1 MKSAATVVFVRK
13 LSQDSNFKKDSQ
25 FNSNFS
31 IGMWCRGCVVVP
43 LHKRFSL
50 IRQTAIILKDKTQFL
65 LYHTQ
70 KKIIIFKFSFFGEY
84 VNIYYIHW
92 T

>member
-13 LSQDSNFKKDSQ
+13 LSQDSNFEKDSQ

-31 IGMWCRGCVVVP
+31 IGMWCCGCVVAP

-65 LYHTQ
+65 LYYTQ
-70 KKIIIFKFSFFGEY
+70 KKKKK
-84 VNIYYIHW
+84 
-92 T
+92 

>member
-31 IGMWCRGCVVVP
+31 IGMWCCGCVVVP

-70 KKIIIFKFSFFGEY
+70 KKK
-84 VNIYYIHW
+84 
-92 T
+92 